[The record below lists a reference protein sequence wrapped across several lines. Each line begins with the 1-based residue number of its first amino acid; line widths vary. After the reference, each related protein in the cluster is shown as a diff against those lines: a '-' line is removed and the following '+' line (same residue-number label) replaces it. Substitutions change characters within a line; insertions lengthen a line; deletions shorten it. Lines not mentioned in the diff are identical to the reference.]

1 MRRRQIQLMRVVQV
15 ANFYGPRSGG
25 LRTAVDRLG
34 AEYCARGH
42 DVFLVVPGRHS
53 EWVQLPSGVIRISLP
68 AKLIP
73 FTGGYRAVLP
83 GPVTSLLEQLAPD
96 ALEVSDRLTLR
107 SLGGW
112 GRRHDVATVMIS
124 HERLD
129 RLVGQI
135 LPAAAARSIADAA
148 NRRSA
153 ASYDAIVCTTAFARQ
168 EFERIHAP
176 NVLTVPL
183 GVDLDQFHP
192 RRHSASVRQQWA
204 RPEQTLLVHCGRL
217 SVEKHA
223 HRSIDTVAA
232 LQDSG
237 VDARLVVVG
246 EGPLRARLERQ
257 AARLPVDFT
266 GYIGCRDTVA
276 TILASADV
284 TGLVS
289 GEPVPAGFGQ
299 LGGAPAARVVPV
311 FITVDPARDTLFLNF
326 EGMRVRTGKD
336 VEDIRSAVERRCRD
350 IGHRIAAVVNYDN
363 FRIDPEQ
370 VDGYAAM
377 VRQLEESCY
386 TEVSRYTS
394 SAFLRMKLGDALER
408 AGVKPH
414 LFERAELDTR
424 PGTRNMGSG

>member
-1 MRRRQIQLMRVVQV
+1 MRVVQV

-34 AEYCARGH
+34 AEYCAAGH
-42 DVFLVVPGRHS
+42 EVFLVVPGRYS
-53 EWVQLPSGVIRISLP
+53 DWRELPSGVVRVSLP
-68 AKLIP
+68 ARLIP

-83 GPVTSLLEQLAPD
+83 GPVTSLLSQLSPD

-135 LPAAAARSIADAA
+135 LPARMARSIANLA
-148 NRRSA
+148 NRRTA
-153 ASYDAIVCTTAFARQ
+153 ASYDAVVCTTAFARE
-168 EFERIHAP
+168 EFDRIHAP
-176 NVLTVPL
+176 NVVTVPL

-192 RRHSASVRQQWA
+192 RRHSATVRQRWA

-232 LQDSG
+232 LRDSG

-246 EGPLRARLERQ
+246 EGPMRARLERQ

-266 GYIGCRDTVA
+266 GFIGCRDTVA
-276 TILASADV
+276 TILATADV
-284 TGLVS
+284 ALAPGPHETFGLAALEALAS
-289 GEPVPAGFGQ
+289 GTP
-299 LGGAPAARVVPV
+299 
-311 FITVDPARDTLFLNF
+311 
-326 EGMRVRTGKD
+326 
-336 VEDIRSAVERRCRD
+336 
-350 IGHRIAAVVNYDN
+350 AVVSRTSALAEILTTDSGATADN
-363 FRIDPEQ
+363 DADAIAHAVTKVISRPERLRRNSARRRAEQ
-370 VDGYAAM
+370 FTWPRAAAGM
-377 VRQLEESCY
+377 L
-386 TEVSRYTS
+386 
-394 SAFLRMKLGDALER
+394 DALG
-408 AGVKPH
+408 AG
-414 LFERAELDTR
+414 
-424 PGTRNMGSG
+424 